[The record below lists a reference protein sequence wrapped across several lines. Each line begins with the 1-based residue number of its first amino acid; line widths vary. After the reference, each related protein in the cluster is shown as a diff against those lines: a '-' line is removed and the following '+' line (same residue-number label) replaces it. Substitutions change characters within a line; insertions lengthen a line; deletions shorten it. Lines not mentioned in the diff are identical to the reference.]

1 MTATECEPTL
11 HHRRRLVVT
20 GVVQGVGFRPF
31 VARLA
36 RELGL
41 GGFVGN
47 DASGVFVE
55 VEGCPDHLDRFAT
68 RLAADAPPLAV
79 VGEVRSTSVD
89 ALGESGFTIVESVDA
104 AGART
109 AIPPDVAV
117 CPSCVHEVLDPAD
130 RRYRYPF
137 ANCTDCGP
145 RFTIIRDLPYDRPA
159 TTMAGFP
166 MCPVCRAEYDD
177 PTDRRFH
184 AQPVAC
190 PACGPRLVWRRTGPS
205 GAGVELTGT
214 DGVLSACFRAL
225 ADRRVVAIKGVG
237 GFHLACSATDDRAV
251 ALLRHRKGR
260 GDKPF
265 AVMVPD
271 LDAARALAF
280 VDDVEAGALV
290 SPQRPIVLLR
300 RRPDAGVSASVAPGT
315 PLLGVMLPYS
325 PLHHLLFRPVP
336 GSDAP
341 VPTAIVL
348 TSGNRSNEPICID
361 DDEALARLVDLADA
375 FVLHDRPIHV
385 PCDDSVV
392 RVIDGEVQPV
402 RRSRGWAP
410 LPIDLP
416 VDVAPVLAVGGELKN
431 TCCIA
436 SGRRAFVSQHVGDME
451 NLETLEAFGRTVEGF
466 ERMYAIAPTRVGVDG
481 HPGYLTRRWAHEH
494 RPQPI
499 VEVQHHHAH
508 VAAVMAEHGL
518 DGTEPVIGIA
528 FDGTGFGIGDDGA
541 PELWGG
547 EVLLA
552 DYGGFRRLG
561 HLRPLPLPG
570 GDAAV
575 RNPCRTAV
583 AYLCAMGIDR
593 EPWIPAVAACDEVEL
608 GVVERQV
615 ERSLGTSP
623 TTSMGRLFDA
633 MASLLGVRHRI
644 GYEAQAAIE
653 LEVLAATHTG
663 PTPAFAFDID
673 DHGVIDPEPAVR
685 GAIEWLR
692 GGGAPSAAA
701 LALHRAIADAVEWS
715 VARAVAVHGERPVAL
730 TGGVFQNAL
739 LARLV
744 RERLAG
750 RTVLVHRR
758 VPPNDG
764 GLSLGQA
771 VIAGLAI
778 LDRTQNREGS

>member
-1 MTATECEPTL
+1 MTATECEPTVRE
-11 HHRRRLVVT
+11 RRRLTVT

-36 RELGL
+36 NDLGL

-47 DASGVFVE
+47 DATGVFVE
-55 VEGCPDHLDRFAT
+55 VEGRAGLLDRFAT
-68 RLAADAPPLAV
+68 RLVDDAPPLAV
-79 VGEVRSTSVD
+79 IGEVRTLPIE
-89 ALGESGFTIVESVDA
+89 ALGERGFTIVESVDG

-109 AIPPDVAV
+109 AIPPDIAV
-117 CPSCVHEVLDPAD
+117 CPACLAEVLDPAD

-159 TTMAGFP
+159 TTMAGFA
-166 MCPVCRAEYDD
+166 MCPACRAEYED
-177 PTDRRFH
+177 PADRRFH

-190 PACGPRLVWRRTGPS
+190 PACGPRLAWRHTGS
-205 GAGVELTGT
+205 AVELTGT
-214 DGVLSACFRAL
+214 DGVLSVCFRAL
-225 ADRRVVAIKGVG
+225 ANGRVVAIKGIG
-237 GFHLACSATDDRAV
+237 GFHLACTAADDRAV
-251 ALLRHRKGR
+251 ALLRRRKGR

-271 LDAARALAF
+271 LDAARSLAY
-280 VDDVEAGALV
+280 VDEVEAAALV

-300 RRPDAGVSASVAPGT
+300 RRPDAAVSRAVAPGT

-341 VPTAIVL
+341 VPSAIVL
-348 TSGNRSNEPICID
+348 TSGNRSNEPICTD
-361 DDEALARLVDLADA
+361 DADAHVRLADLADA
-375 FVLHDRPIHV
+375 FVTHDRPIHV

-451 NLETLEAFGRTVEGF
+451 NLETLDAFGRTVEGF
-466 ERMYAIAPTRVGVDG
+466 ERMYRIAPTRVGVDG
-481 HPGYLTRRWAHEH
+481 HPGYLTRRWAYEH
-494 RPQPI
+494 RPAEQI

-518 DGTEPVIGIA
+518 DGSRPVVGIA
-528 FDGTGFGIGDDGA
+528 FDGTGYGTGADGS

-552 DYGGFRRLG
+552 DYRGFRRVG
-561 HLRPLPLPG
+561 HLRALPLPG

-575 RNPCRTAV
+575 RNPCRIAV
-583 AYLCAMGIDR
+583 AYLAAMGIDR
-593 EPWIPAVAACDEVEL
+593 EPWIPALAACDPVEL

-615 ERSLGTSP
+615 ERSLNVTP

-633 MASLLGVRHRI
+633 MASLLGVRHRV

-653 LEVLAATHTG
+653 LEVLASTHVG
-663 PTPAFAFDID
+663 DRPSLAFAVD
-673 DHGVIDPEPAVR
+673 DDGVIDPEPVVR

-692 GGGAPSAAA
+692 DGGSASAAA
-701 LALHRAIADAVEWS
+701 LALHHAVADAIGRS
-715 VARAVAVHGERPVAL
+715 VTRTLERYGDHPVAL

-739 LARLV
+739 LARLA
-744 RERLAG
+744 REQLAG

-771 VIAGLAI
+771 VIAGLAT
-778 LDRTQNREGS
+778 LDRTPQLDREGS